1 MLLYT
6 AVCAAF
12 FTFTNIVI
20 VAPLNKNVE
29 QIFKT
34 IQSLQ
39 VKKDAEFRVFPLQWQ
54 AQHGVYPSE
63 VRLNFHGDEQYYAV
77 RELFKIPD
85 TNMFAPAWVTSCIIE
100 AYAFGKAPKPGSEQ
114 LKMSLEAVSTFTNR
128 NKPGSD
134 SKKTFWPQVLN
145 KTDQTYT
152 STPVNL
158 FEVLRFPDY
167 LPNSLIEELLE
178 IIGLK
183 DLEHVYELL
192 VKERH
197 IFAEAFHI
205 PPDFDDTFVN
215 VGLGSM
221 LAQFA
226 EDFPS
231 EQQQWMADNSHLQ
244 SVFDNLKKYA
254 YRPLSSESRVNTID
268 PRTYL
273 YMHGFLE
280 KAVSNQQDVALVT
293 TWLQDIDEV
302 KTMLDRG
309 VAMPFSVNNVDIT
322 VCANVLYGLTTCL
335 GTGLCKGDW
344 VDSDIQQIYMN
355 TTALLAYEMSTNL
368 SSRPDL
374 ALTYYPSRFVFYRFT
389 SRTFAWLNRFLPGR
403 IGKLDANVFKMLN
416 YAYESLCVALKTYV
430 TQDILTIIQDEG
442 HGCYID
448 DFLGNNDF
456 DLFNRSVNR
465 AEDRIF
471 STAVSAN
478 ALISTYT
485 IWSNGSLLWT
495 SDTPTTVHD
504 RVHCLIQWLSNNVL
518 STKYKPWNAFF
529 SGSGKGRKSLPF
541 FYPANRMEYF
551 NGTKFTDKTF
561 PTDIHNI
568 IGMQRVVSP
577 SLYDAM
583 LKQPHFGQMTPM
595 TFDGYNSEPG
605 MFFPFWSS
613 EAFTYATSLVAISH
627 YDNIANN

>member
-12 FTFTNIVI
+12 FIFTNIVI

-100 AYAFGKAPKPGSEQ
+100 AYAFGKASKPGSEQ
-114 LKMSLEAVSTFTNR
+114 LKMSLEAVSTFTNQ

-134 SKKTFWPQVLN
+134 SEKTFWPQVLN
-145 KTDQTYT
+145 KTEKTYT

-374 ALTYYPSRFVFYRFT
+374 ALTYYPSRFEFYWFT
-389 SRTFAWLNRFLPGR
+389 N
-403 IGKLDANVFKMLN
+403 K
-416 YAYESLCVALKTYV
+416 
-430 TQDILTIIQDEG
+430 G

-613 EAFTYATSLVAISH
+613 EAFTYATSL
-627 YDNIANN
+627 